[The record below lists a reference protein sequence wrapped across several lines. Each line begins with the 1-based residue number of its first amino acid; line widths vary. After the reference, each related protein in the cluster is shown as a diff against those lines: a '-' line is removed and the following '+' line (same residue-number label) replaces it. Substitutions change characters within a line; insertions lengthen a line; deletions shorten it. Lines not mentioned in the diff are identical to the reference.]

1 MNTTDHAMLL
11 EWLDLDLEGQLGGAE
26 KTALEAKLAGDDT
39 LARKLRVERRQLG
52 ALHEAFEED
61 RIPVREGFHD
71 EVMASLPHAAWER
84 RRMSV
89 WALPMAAALV
99 LSLGAVF
106 LLGTTGLAESHVVG
120 TGLAVLE
127 LLQVTTLA
135 GAGLLDASWRGL
147 GLGLGELFSASKL
160 GLAAMVAFIVCLDL
174 LFLSLL
180 RRRSPAT
187 AESEPTNDV
196 S

>member
-61 RIPVREGFHD
+61 RIPVREGFRD